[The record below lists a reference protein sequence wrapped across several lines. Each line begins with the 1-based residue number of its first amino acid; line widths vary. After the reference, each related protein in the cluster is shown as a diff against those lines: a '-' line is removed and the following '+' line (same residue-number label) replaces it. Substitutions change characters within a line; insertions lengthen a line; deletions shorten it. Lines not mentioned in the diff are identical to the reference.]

1 LRSRRTP
8 VIEGG
13 ERIMYVVSVKIES
26 HVIELLDSYAKK
38 HGLNRSV
45 IIRRAIEK
53 FLQEKS
59 KQKPNFEDRLQINI
73 KILSFKVESDLLR
86 RLDMYAI
93 NSKRNRSEVIRA
105 AIMELLKEEEDRVTV
120 PTAKVEKSL

>member
-1 LRSRRTP
+1 LRPRRTP
-8 VIEGG
+8 VIEGV
-13 ERIMYVVSVKIES
+13 ERIVYNVSVKVES
-26 HVIELLDSYAKK
+26 HVIEMLDSYAKK

-73 KILSFKVESDLLR
+73 KILSFKVESDFLR

-93 NSKRNRSEVIRA
+93 NSKRYRSEVIRA
-105 AIMELLKEEEDRVTV
+105 AIMEFLKEEEDRVTV